1 MQHDYGTSRGRPP
14 RQTGK
19 DSTARQ
25 PVVDGPVSPPF
36 FSPGPRAR
44 ADMAYSMSGLST
56 YELVRVDTGVA
67 LYSTVAT
74 HDEIIRANLNLRNRN
89 VPSRFFL
96 LGTFR
101 MPNLHDPSSPFC
113 TAG

>member
-1 MQHDYGTSRGRPP
+1 MPSHYRTWSDRLP
-14 RQTGK
+14 RQTEE
-19 DSTARQ
+19 DSTERR
-25 PVVDGPVSPPF
+25 PEVDGPVRS
-36 FSPGPRAR
+36 SSVIPGPWAR

-56 YELVRVDTGVA
+56 YELIRVDTGVS

-74 HDEIIRANLNLRNRN
+74 HDEIIRANVNLRNRN
-89 VPSRFFL
+89 VPSRFYP